1 MLIYT
6 HTKSKKRNSKTQKE
20 IAEYQAWLQSVKA
33 MPGVS
38 KHSYGGKSVA
48 IKSSASKTSTTSLKK
63 ATYVT
68 GACTTSGIMKDY
80 HKMTKS
86 DREIVDNLAM
96 CVAPLHKSNY
106 VYVSEGMNPAS
117 LGRKNE
123 VL

>member
-6 HTKSKKRNSKTQKE
+6 NQRSKRKSKTKKQ
-20 IAEYQAWLQSVKA
+20 IAEYEAWLQSVKS
-33 MPGVS
+33 MPGVT
-38 KHSYGGKSVA
+38 KRSYGGKPVA
-48 IKSSASKTSTTSLKK
+48 PKTPPPTTQSSSLKK

-68 GACTTSGIMKDY
+68 GACAPTGIMKDY
-80 HKMTKS
+80 HKMS
-86 DREIVDNLAM
+86 DKDKEIVDNLAM
-96 CVAPLHKSNY
+96 SVAPLHKSNY